1 MPRNRG
7 LGRVRRSRE
16 LSRTPLIQ
24 ELSRPST
31 WSRVIPNRKEA
42 WGAILSRS
50 GLRLALTLLDGG
62 VSLLGRRDFLAQLGD
77 RRVHRD
83 DFSLAHPDPAF
94 GRSSTRGPARQGGAL
109 GPKKHENGRK
119 KQEGRESF
127 HHISSASAFLSLH
140 VPNEQTRPS
149 EMSNAAIIV
158 LADAEAV
165 PVRTLADRLRMHPVD
180 VVKDLRGRGYRLG
193 SIRGAAGHWTM
204 ALKRNDAERYL
215 AERREA
221 GAP

>member
-1 MPRNRG
+1 MCR
-7 LGRVRRSRE
+7 
-16 LSRTPLIQ
+16 I
-24 ELSRPST
+24 
-31 WSRVIPNRKEA
+31 
-42 WGAILSRS
+42 
-50 GLRLALTLLDGG
+50 
-62 VSLLGRRDFLAQLGD
+62 
-77 RRVHRD
+77 
-83 DFSLAHPDPAF
+83 
-94 GRSSTRGPARQGGAL
+94 
-109 GPKKHENGRK
+109 
-119 KQEGRESF
+119 
-127 HHISSASAFLSLH
+127 
-140 VPNEQTRPS
+140 EQTSQS
-149 EMSNAAIIV
+149 EMSNANIIV